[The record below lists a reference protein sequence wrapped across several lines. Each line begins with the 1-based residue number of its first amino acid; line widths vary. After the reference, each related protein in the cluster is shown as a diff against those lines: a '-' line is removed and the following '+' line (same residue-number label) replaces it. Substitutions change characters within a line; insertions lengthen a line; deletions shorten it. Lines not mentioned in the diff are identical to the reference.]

1 MMKYNL
7 LNIVVNNIGII
18 HNTILLNITLIDVY
32 YM

>member
-18 HNTILLNITLIDVY
+18 HIILLNITLIDVY